1 MKLAKAKGAKGLT
14 CLVSEFF
21 TTVNGMTNYYETK
34 SQPIT
39 RLMVW
44 QAYWK
49 VRANQ
54 GGAGIDGMGWDAL
67 ENNRKPLLY
76 KLWNR
81 LTSGTYFP
89 RPVKEVSI
97 KRKGGGTRI
106 LGIPTILDRIAQEVV
121 KAHLEPILEPLFH
134 DSSFGYRKGRNAHQ
148 AVDAATRNAFQN
160 NWAID
165 LDIKG
170 FFDNIDHTLLLNAVK
185 HYCKDGWVLMYVER
199 WLKAG
204 VMQADG
210 EGRSRISGTP
220 QGGVISPLLSNIFL
234 HVAFDQW
241 MKNNHPEKP
250 FERYADDIVVHCK
263 TEKQAL
269 FLKSLIN
276 KRMRQCKLELHPEK
290 TRIVHLRGE
299 ASKKYPRSLNFL
311 GFTIRLKLTQ
321 TKAGAMLLPTSV
333 ISTSAR
339 KAVLEKFRSQRIHRK
354 RGNIE
359 KLSKQLTP
367 IVRGIMN
374 YYCKFWKAHTYEI
387 WHRLNIRL
395 VKWVRW
401 EKGLATREAI
411 KYLKTK
417 YREKPHLF
425 PHWALVHP

>member
-1 MKLAKAKGAKGLT
+1 
-14 CLVSEFF
+14 
-21 TTVNGMTNYYETK
+21 MTNYFETK

-39 RLMVW
+39 QLMVW

-49 VRANQ
+49 VRANR
-54 GGAGIDGMGWDAL
+54 GGAGIDSMDWEAMDK
-67 ENNRKPLLY
+67 NRNPLLY

-81 LTSGTYFP
+81 LTSGSYFP
-89 RPVKEVSI
+89 PPVKEVGI
-97 KRKGGGTRI
+97 QKKGGGTRI

-121 KAHLEPILEPLFH
+121 KAHLEPTVEPIFH

-148 AVDAATRNAFQN
+148 AVEAATRNAFQN

-170 FFDNIDHTLLLNAVK
+170 FFDSIDHNLLLKAVK
-185 HYCKDGWVLMYVER
+185 HYCNEAWVLMYVER
-199 WLKAG
+199 WLAAG
-204 VMQADG
+204 VMRSDG
-210 EGRSRISGTP
+210 QKRSKISGTP

-241 MKNNHPEKP
+241 MKKNHPEKP

-269 FLKSLIN
+269 FLKSVIS

-290 TRIVHLRGE
+290 TRVVHLRGE
-299 ASKKYPRSLNFL
+299 ASKKYPRSLDFL
-311 GFTIRLKLTQ
+311 GFAIKLHLAQ
-321 TKAGAMLLPTSV
+321 TKVGAMPIPTSV
-333 ISTSAR
+333 ISPKAR
-339 KAVLEKFRSQRIHRK
+339 KAVLEKLRLLRIHHR

-359 KLSKQLTP
+359 KLSKELSP
-367 IVRGIMN
+367 IIRGTMN

-395 VKWVRW
+395 VKWVKW

-411 KYLKTK
+411 KYLRTK
-417 YREKPHLF
+417 YKEKPQLF